1 MMFEESRQSAGCWD
15 RLSVWLWPGKERLE
29 LISQLMMVKPAGG
42 CEAAQRLD
50 SRKSLS
56 PQGRGTKME
65 PSGWGHQVG
74 NGMTGGPIHW
84 GVGVTVSKATGG
96 GWGVGAERPWLPPSL
111 QAPACPRASQ
121 ELMPAKCQ
129 LPWDWETQPAF
140 YVSFPSSSSSV
151 FWKALFLKHQ
161 NFLTL
166 TF

>member
-1 MMFEESRQSAGCWD
+1 MFVESRQSAGYWD

-56 PQGRGTKME
+56 PQGQGDEDGTQWLGSPGRK
-65 PSGWGHQVG
+65 W
-74 NGMTGGPIHW
+74 NDRGPIHW

-96 GWGVGAERPWLPPSL
+96 GWGGGAERPWLSPSL

-161 NFLTL
+161 NFLAL